1 MSEQQEYYT
10 FTNDVKT
17 LIQYVQ
23 EQAFDHLV
31 VEAANRLNWA
41 IKKDLKGYGILVT
54 PIKESKD
61 SFEEEKLQYAE
72 DCKTHEKPWELWQWA
87 PIGKNPA
94 CEDWKQL
101 KHAPSWWHKSK
112 YRRKP
117 TTFNPK
123 SYSGLNCKDAEHLI
137 GKVVEGT
144 NYPNEDWKTVKLVNI
159 TNGKQRSGVFEVY
172 HQKEPG
178 VTGTYEYIR
187 TVEEI
192 LVPEHPTINIGGVEL
207 PMPETIVLARGTKY
221 WVFPYPAHRE
231 LFHSLRW
238 SCSISDIDA
247 LQAGQVHLT
256 EDRAKAWA
264 DWWKKEVLAKINE
277 VVS

>member
-1 MSEQQEYYT
+1 MLKQYKYRTITE
-10 FTNDVKT
+10 DIKI

-23 EQAFDHLV
+23 EQASDHLV
-31 VEAANRLNWA
+31 VEATNMLSKA
-41 IKKDLKGYGILVT
+41 IKKGAAIT
-54 PIKESKD
+54 IKEYRD
-61 SFEEEKLQYAE
+61 TFDEEKQQYAE
-72 DCKTHEKPWELWQWA
+72 DSRTHEKPWELWQYAVKNRDVLDWCDLSSA
-87 PIGKNPA
+87 PIWNDP
-94 CEDWKQL
+94 L
-101 KHAPSWWHKSK
+101 V
-112 YRRKP
+112 YRRKQIEFVP
-117 TTFNPK
+117 EY
-123 SYSGLNCKDAEHLI
+123 YSGLNCKDAKHLI